1 MDLYLAGVLSRPYVI
16 GGGYDGYIPCRWNF
30 RESLSDMETNSRWGW
45 YNESLP
51 GRVVDYHAAR
61 LQVQERLV
69 ADIVEDITKA
79 LGTEYPPLGVAL
91 MMQGEHLCKTMRG
104 VKKPGLMSACRLDG
118 IFREE
123 TAARAEFL
131 ATANKL
137 LS

>member
-1 MDLYLAGVLSRPYVI
+1 
-16 GGGYDGYIPCRWNF
+16 
-30 RESLSDMETNSRWGW
+30 METNSRWGW